1 MTMKSIVEKEIDPD
15 QPVKLTFHKG
25 RTFRT
30 GEYESLRVDYGVEI
44 EVPRC
49 QVIDTV
55 DNYNGYLDYLLEQQ
69 KPEPPPTKTKDS
81 TTVQIPTPTPGAN
94 EGDPYGSSLPWKQ
107 SSADPRLKTIRVTPE
122 LPPLAKELYERL
134 KGEAGGKL
142 RIGKIT
148 YKLSATP
155 DGTEFL
161 QRWCKP

>member
-1 MTMKSIVEKEIDPD
+1 MKSIVEKEIDRD

-30 GEYESLRVDYGVEI
+30 GEYESLRVDYTFEI
-44 EVPRC
+44 EVPRW

-69 KPEPPPTKTKDS
+69 RPEPPATKTKDS
-81 TTVQIPTPTPGAN
+81 TTVQIPCQAKGGK
-94 EGDPYGSSLPWKQ
+94 EEDPYGSLPWKQ
-107 SSADPRLKTIRVTPE
+107 SSVDPRLKTIRVTPD
-122 LPPLAKELYERL
+122 LPPLGKELYSKL
-134 KGEAGGKL
+134 KGEAGRKL
-142 RIGKIT
+142 RIHEVT

-155 DGTEFL
+155 DGTEYL